1 MPGTERHRMDPYFE
15 WRLKAVLDQFT
26 PPASFP
32 RYASMPARRVTPW
45 RIAPVM
51 LAAAAS
57 ILLALAATA
66 KTGSPN
72 PAVWTG
78 DAAAAIGSVRHAVEA
93 SPGPVPSPAKPPAPP
108 RKAAVPAPT
117 HQPEHQASPR
127 PLPSERSEESPRP
140 QPSASPSPSK
150 DLSGSISPNPS
161 PSPSPEPGDHY
172 FGTSYF

>member
-1 MPGTERHRMDPYFE
+1 MPSTEHNRMDPYFA
-15 WRLKAVLDQFT
+15 WRLKAALDQFT

-72 PAVWTG
+72 PASGTG
-78 DAAAAIGSVRHAVEA
+78 DPAAPTGSVRHGVKA
-93 SPGPVPSPAKPPAPP
+93 SPGPVPSPAKPPA
-108 RKAAVPAPT
+108 
-117 HQPEHQASPR
+117 
-127 PLPSERSEESPRP
+127 
-140 QPSASPSPSK
+140 
-150 DLSGSISPNPS
+150 
-161 PSPSPEPGDHY
+161 
-172 FGTSYF
+172 

>member
-57 ILLALAATA
+57 ILLALSATA

-93 SPGPVPSPAKPPAPP
+93 SPGPVAKPGETTCPA
-108 RKAAVPAPT
+108 
-117 HQPEHQASPR
+117 QEGCS
-127 PLPSERSEESPRP
+127 
-140 QPSASPSPSK
+140 PSAHAPA
-150 DLSGSISPNPS
+150 
-161 PSPSPEPGDHY
+161 
-172 FGTSYF
+172 